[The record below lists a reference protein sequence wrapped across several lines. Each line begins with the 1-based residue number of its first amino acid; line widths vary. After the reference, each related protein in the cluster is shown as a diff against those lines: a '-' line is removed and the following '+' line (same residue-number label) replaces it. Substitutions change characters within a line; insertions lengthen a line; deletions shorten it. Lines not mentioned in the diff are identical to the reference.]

1 MARNSA
7 EPPGGGA
14 PPPTGATRRTTV
26 RPLPLFLGWS
36 AFLCLCLFGLLR
48 LEVGENAA
56 AMLPDQGPA
65 ARDFQFLQQAP
76 FAQRV
81 LVSLEDMTGLGPE
94 RLTETSLALARELNS
109 LGEPLIANAVAGP
122 PATTGGGLDLL
133 QLLLHRL
140 PRLVTEQDL
149 ALLAQRLAPKEL
161 ERRLGLAREQLL
173 GPQGLVLQE
182 IILQD
187 PLDLRTLGLS
197 KLRQVN
203 LLPGMRLHN
212 GAFLSRDGKHALVV
226 ATTDITMTDMRGA
239 AGLLAAVDRAIQRT
253 TPPEIR
259 AGVICGH
266 RYTLANADAIKKDLG
281 LILPLSIVGLAAL
294 FALVVRTWRILFVLL
309 APALAFLGG
318 VAALSLTPFFPVVSG
333 VTLGFGGVL
342 MGISVDFSLH
352 VFTALRRTPREDRSR
367 VLAELT
373 RPLLY
378 SGVTTAGAFCLMLL
392 SDLPGVRQLSVFAL
406 AGLATALATA
416 LFLLPYLP
424 LGAER
429 PPSTKRT
436 IRPRGRG
443 YSGLVLAVWLLALLV
458 LGWFGRGL
466 VLHGD
471 LRQLALQ
478 PPQLL
483 QAEEDFRQTWG
494 DVRGQ
499 AMVFAPAPTL
509 EQALVLNDAA
519 YQTMDEHLPEAQR
532 HTVLSLAPLLPSQ
545 ARQDANLHAW
555 QEFWA
560 KRIALLRQRFQ
571 AEAKALDFAPRAFAP
586 FFQYLERTA
595 NGGLDYMTPE
605 DLHEVGLG
613 PLLDILIQGADAPGQ
628 ERLLLTLADDT
639 PELRQ
644 LFGMDSG
651 PGEPRLVSQERFREE
666 MGQALERDFSRF
678 MLLAGG
684 VVLLLVLAL
693 FRSPIRSAAALAPV
707 LTALATLGGG
717 MALAFGG
724 LNIYGVVAAVLSI
737 GLAVD
742 YGIFMA
748 WRPLHS
754 LDHGVERAVTLS
766 ALSTLLG
773 FGVLALATHPA
784 LHTLGLAVLLGL
796 AGALPAA
803 LLVTPA
809 IQRGRN

>member
-1 MARNSA
+1 M
-7 EPPGGGA
+7 G
-14 PPPTGATRRTTV
+14 
-26 RPLPLFLGWS
+26 PLPLFLGWG

-65 ARDFQFLQQAP
+65 ARDFQLLQQAP

-81 LVSLEDMTGLGPE
+81 LVSLEDIAGIGPE
-94 RLTETSLALARELNS
+94 RLTATALALALELN
-109 LGEPLIANAVAGP
+109 GIGKPLIVTAFAGP
-122 PATTGGGLDLL
+122 PASPEGGLDLL

-140 PRLVTEQDL
+140 PRLITEQDL
-149 ALLAQRLAPKEL
+149 ALLEQRLTPGEL
-161 ERRLGLAREQLL
+161 KRRLGLAREQLL
-173 GPQGLVLQE
+173 GPQGLVLQD
-182 IILQD
+182 ILLQD
-187 PLDLRTLGLS
+187 PLDLRALGLA

-203 LLPGMRLHN
+203 LLPGMRPHN

-226 ATTDITMTDMRGA
+226 ATTDIAMTDMRGA
-239 AGLLAAVDRAIQRT
+239 AALLAAIERAIHAT

-259 AGVICGH
+259 AEVLCGH
-266 RYTLANADAIKKDLG
+266 RYTMANAKAIKKDLG
-281 LILPLSIVGLAAL
+281 LILPLSIVGLVMLFAL
-294 FALVVRTWRILFVLL
+294 FARTWRILFVLL
-309 APALAFLGG
+309 TPALAFLGG

-342 MGISVDFSLH
+342 MGISVDYSLH

-416 LFLLPYLP
+416 LFLLPHLP

-429 PPSTKRT
+429 PPSVKRT
-436 IRPRGRG
+436 TRPRSRRRNAP
-443 YSGLVLAVWLLALLV
+443 VLAIWLLALLV
-458 LGWFGRGL
+458 LGWSSRDL

-478 PPQLL
+478 PPELL
-483 QAEEDFRQTWG
+483 QAEEDFRRTWG

-499 AMVFAPAPTL
+499 AMVFAAAPTL
-509 EQALVLNDAA
+509 EQALVINDAA
-519 YQTMDEHLPEAQR
+519 FQAMDEHLPEAQR
-532 HTVLSLAPLLPSQ
+532 HALLSLAPLLPAQ
-545 ARQDANLHAW
+545 ARQDANLHVW
-555 QEFWA
+555 QEFWTEH
-560 KRIALLRQRFQ
+560 IAPLRQQLQ
-571 AEAKALDFAPRAFAP
+571 AEAKALGFAPQAFAP
-586 FFQYLERTA
+586 FFGYLERTTA
-595 NGGLDYMTPE
+595 GALDYMTPE
-605 DLHEVGLG
+605 DLHEAGLG
-613 PLLDILIQGADAPGQ
+613 SLLDILMQGADAPGQ

-644 LFGMDSG
+644 LFGMDSE

-693 FRSPIRSAAALAPV
+693 FRSPVRGAAALAPV

-717 MALAFGG
+717 MTLAFGG

-809 IQRGRN
+809 FHGIRKMGTDKSATGTDNI